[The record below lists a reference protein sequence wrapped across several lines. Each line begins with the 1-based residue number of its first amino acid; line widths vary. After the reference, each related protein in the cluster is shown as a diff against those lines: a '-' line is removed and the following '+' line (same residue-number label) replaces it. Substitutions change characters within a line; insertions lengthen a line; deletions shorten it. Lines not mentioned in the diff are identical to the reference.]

1 MLSLQ
6 IKTSIRVFTTHEA
19 LHNGSSSDVSC
30 HRFPLLLSHSE
41 DCCQFLGSVAEVW
54 QSILEPDVDPYSSFN
69 VMHPLL
75 WSLWMSC
82 CCWEVARYALSAK
95 TSCDWQLTD
104 GAARARGAPRVDLDH
119 CQSWLLTLFKPGGA
133 HCAPPVTYLRI
144 TVQIHAQACWKNLT
158 FPIMSLEK
166 GHILFTP

>member
-54 QSILEPDVDPYSSFN
+54 QSILQPDVNFTEDLQNKGRVSQFMPCFILQQCLGRC
-69 VMHPLL
+69 PP
-75 WSLWMSC
+75 
-82 CCWEVARYALSAK
+82 K
-95 TSCDWQLTD
+95 QL
-104 GAARARGAPRVDLDH
+104 R
-119 CQSWLLTLFKPGGA
+119 
-133 HCAPPVTYLRI
+133 
-144 TVQIHAQACWKNLT
+144 
-158 FPIMSLEK
+158 MSLFQTLWWSSACSVFHPK
-166 GHILFTP
+166 LSQIQFTCDPVCLA